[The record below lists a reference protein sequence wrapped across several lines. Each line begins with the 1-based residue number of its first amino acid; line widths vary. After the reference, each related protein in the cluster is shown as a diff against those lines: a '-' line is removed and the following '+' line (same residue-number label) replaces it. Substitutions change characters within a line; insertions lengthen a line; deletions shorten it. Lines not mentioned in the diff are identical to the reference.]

1 MDELQVNPV
10 IFDGWLA
17 SPVENLT
24 TQILLSGGTYVT
36 YIYTTKVLQSEAIDA
51 YINIFG
57 GTLTVDGYIYSTYKA
72 NPEALNVLMSVTG
85 GTYTSISYSYLYYTA
100 KTEALDAVANVF
112 GGAWT

>member
-1 MDELQVNPV
+1 M
-10 IFDGWLA
+10 G
-17 SPVENLT
+17 
-24 TQILLSGGTYVT
+24 
-36 YIYTTKVLQSEAIDA
+36 
-51 YINIFG
+51 
-57 GTLTVDGYIYSTYKA
+57 GYIYSTYKA